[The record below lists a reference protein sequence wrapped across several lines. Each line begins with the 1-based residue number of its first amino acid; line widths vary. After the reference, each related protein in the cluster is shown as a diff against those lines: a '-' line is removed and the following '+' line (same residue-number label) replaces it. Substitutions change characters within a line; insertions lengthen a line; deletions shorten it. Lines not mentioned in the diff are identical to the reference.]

1 MTRHWARGCARWR
14 AEPSVDRG
22 SDASDRVDLRL
33 LEQKNEVTRG
43 RWGYTCKH
51 ELGRSWNPRRHLGDQ
66 SRVVLDST
74 ESRPRKKKNQRAYL
88 ESTGGEAGSVN
99 TQGSKVSDTF

>member
-1 MTRHWARGCARWR
+1 M
-14 AEPSVDRG
+14 DRG

-74 ESRPRKKKNQRAYL
+74 ESRPRKKKKIKGL
-88 ESTGGEAGSVN
+88 I
-99 TQGSKVSDTF
+99 